1 MNVNIEEDNFD
12 VFRVPEELSGLRADM
27 AVSHLRSDLTR
38 SQIRRLISEKSIL
51 VEGKAIKPSKRL
63 NGGEMISV
71 VIPPPE
77 PLNVQPQDINISVV
91 YEDDEII
98 LVNKP
103 PGLTVHPGAG
113 MRDGTLVNALLYI
126 CNGLSGIG
134 GKIRPGIVHRLDKNT
149 SGIIVVAKNDLSHQ
163 HLANQFKARLV
174 KKMYIGLVA
183 GEIEKDSG
191 IFSSPISRHPTNRIK
206 MTTKT
211 KTGRESLTSWR
222 ILKRY
227 DQVTMVEIEP
237 KTGRT
242 HQIRV
247 HFADNGFPLLG
258 DDVYGPKRY
267 RTPFLEYVSKK
278 LGRQAL
284 HASKLCFKHPSSGNI
299 MEFFAPLAEDL
310 RDVIGLLNE
319 KN

>member
-1 MNVNIEEDNFD
+1 MNIKEDNFD
-12 VFRVPEELSGLRADM
+12 VFNVPENLSGLRADV

-51 VEGKAIKPSKRL
+51 VEGKAIKPSKRVI
-63 NGGEMISV
+63 GGEVISV
-71 VIPPPE
+71 IIPPPE
-77 PLNVQPQDINISVV
+77 PLNVQPQDIEISII

-113 MRDGTLVNALLYI
+113 IRDGTLVNALLHR

-149 SGIIVVAKNDLSHQ
+149 SGIIVVAKNDFSHQ
-163 HLANQFKARLV
+163 HLVNQFKARLV
-174 KKMYIGLVA
+174 KKMYIALVV

-191 IFSSPISRHPTNRIK
+191 TFSSPISRHPTNRIK

-211 KTGRESLTSWR
+211 KKGREALTSWR

-227 DQVTMVEIEP
+227 DQVTLVAIEP

-258 DDVYGPKRY
+258 DDVYGPKGY

-284 HASKLCFKHPSSGNI
+284 HASKLCFEHPKSGKKI
-299 MEFFAPLAEDL
+299 EFSAPIAEDL
-310 RDVIGLLNE
+310 KDVIGLFQE

>member
-1 MNVNIEEDNFD
+1 MNIKEDNFD
-12 VFRVPEELSGLRADM
+12 VFRVPEGLSGLRADM

-63 NGGEMISV
+63 NGGEVISV
-71 VIPPPE
+71 VIRPPE
-77 PLNVQPQDINISVV
+77 PSNVQPQDINISIV

-113 MRDGTLVNALLYI
+113 IRDGTLVNALLYR

-149 SGIIVVAKNDLSHQ
+149 SGIIVVAKNDFSHQ
-163 HLANQFKARLV
+163 HLADQFKARLV
-174 KKMYIGLVA
+174 KKMYIALVA

-191 IFSSPISRHPTNRIK
+191 RFSFPISRHPTNRVK

-211 KTGRESLTSWR
+211 KTGREALTSWR
-222 ILKRY
+222 IIKRY

-267 RTPFLEYVSKK
+267 GTPFLEYVSKK

-284 HASKLCFKHPSSGNI
+284 HASKLCFKHPKSGNI
-299 MEFFAPLAEDL
+299 MEFSAPLAEDL
-310 RDVIGLLNE
+310 RDLIGLFQE